1 MVIHKDRDSPVLSKL
16 KKQDTSLFFP
26 QKKLP
31 GISRQLFLIK
41 HHFLFI
47 VSVHRIKVYDIF
59 TISKYTFKF
68 ILSTNN

>member
-31 GISRQLFLIK
+31 GITRQLFI
-41 HHFLFI
+41 I
-47 VSVHRIKVYDIF
+47 
-59 TISKYTFKF
+59 
-68 ILSTNN
+68 